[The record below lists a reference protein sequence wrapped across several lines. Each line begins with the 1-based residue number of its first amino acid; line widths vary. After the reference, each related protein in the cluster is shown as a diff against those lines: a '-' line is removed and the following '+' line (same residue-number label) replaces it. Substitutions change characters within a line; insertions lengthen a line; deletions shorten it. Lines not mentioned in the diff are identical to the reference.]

1 MDADI
6 ASAGAGPHSRD
17 FDLLLQ
23 YCAASSAPIA
33 RDMESFHRQGAFI
46 FAGETVPKVGYLAF
60 LNYLERYYPAEYRT
74 MFLVPFHELPLEM
87 TGDRTGFLALWRIA
101 IGK

>member
-60 LNYLERYYPAEYRT
+60 LNYLERILSGRIPDH
-74 MFLVPFHELPLEM
+74 VPRAVSRAAP
-87 TGDRTGFLALWRIA
+87 
-101 IGK
+101 